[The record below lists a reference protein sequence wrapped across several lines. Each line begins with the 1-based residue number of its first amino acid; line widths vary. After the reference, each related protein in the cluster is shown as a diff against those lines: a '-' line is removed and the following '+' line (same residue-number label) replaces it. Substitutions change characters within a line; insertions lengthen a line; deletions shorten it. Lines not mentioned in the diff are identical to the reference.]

1 MIKKISFRNLIIS
14 LIIVISAVLYVRYV
28 WVKTEDEQSE
38 KIMQIARSVAA
49 SLPTENLKV
58 LEGKPEDIEKAE
70 YKDIKQKLIDVIGV
84 NPRAKFAYIYIERDK
99 KIYFLADSEPE
110 DSEDY
115 SPPGQEYTEAKPED
129 KQPFI
134 DGKEQLTP
142 SIEDR
147 WGIWTSTLIP
157 VKDRETGKG

>member
-58 LEGKPEDIEKAE
+58 PYTTLTSTT
-70 YKDIKQKLIDVIGV
+70 
-84 NPRAKFAYIYIERDK
+84 N
-99 KIYFLADSEPE
+99 YFETFK
-110 DSEDY
+110 
-115 SPPGQEYTEAKPED
+115 GT
-129 KQPFI
+129 
-134 DGKEQLTP
+134 DGKTTVDFAPENL
-142 SIEDR
+142 
-147 WGIWTSTLIP
+147 
-157 VKDRETGKG
+157 